1 MRTRNYREMIRLQ
14 TFEERF
20 KYLSLRGS
28 VGEETFGF
36 DRYLNQNFYRSVEW
50 RQLRTKVIVRDGGF
64 DLGHED
70 FPISGRVIIHH
81 INPLQPNDIK
91 HSTDALFDLD
101 NLITVSHDTHNA
113 IHYGDPSLLKRTYV
127 ERRPNDT
134 TLW

>member
-1 MRTRNYREMIRLQ
+1 MWTRNYREMIRLQ

-36 DRYLNQNFYRSVEW
+36 DRYLNQNFYRSIEW

>member
-1 MRTRNYREMIRLQ
+1 MWTRNYREMIRLQ

-28 VGEETFGF
+28 VGQETFGF
-36 DRYLNQNFYRSVEW
+36 DRYLNQNFYRSTEW

>member
-127 ERRPNDT
+127 
-134 TLW
+134 

>member
-36 DRYLNQNFYRSVEW
+36 DRYLNQNFYRSTEW